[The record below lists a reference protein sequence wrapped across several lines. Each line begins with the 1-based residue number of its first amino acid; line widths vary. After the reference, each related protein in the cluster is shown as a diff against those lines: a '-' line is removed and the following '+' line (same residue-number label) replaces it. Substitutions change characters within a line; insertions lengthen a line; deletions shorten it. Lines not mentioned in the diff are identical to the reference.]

1 MVHPSVTHVH
11 RLTNTHCWTE
21 DDRNELK
28 LPMVKLPMVRMGTSS
43 TSNGVGAVPAGEAHG
58 DNSGRGTT
66 RRRRMYPA
74 ADGNEIKVNGD
85 SPPERMIG

>member
-21 DDRNELK
+21 DDRYEL
-28 LPMVKLPMVRMGTSS
+28 KLPMVRMGTSS

-58 DNSGRGTT
+58 DNSGRGTA

-85 SPPERMIG
+85 SLPERMIG